1 MRKWTMIALVI
12 ALALSGVGTAF
23 AAGPD
28 STGSGAYAAAG
39 QNAGPV
45 AQAGVT
51 IADVSVTTS
60 PGLLPSLKDIQGTKY
75 EDAVSRLMVM
85 EVVDGYE
92 DGTYRPANPVQRAE
106 MAALIARAIDR
117 GCFKVLLDP
126 GFVDTEDHWAARGI
140 AKTYNAGIVKGL
152 SDTHFG
158 PTLPVTYA
166 QAMTMIL
173 RSIGYTDDGLGGTW
187 PANYLA
193 KAQELGLTSDLDPW
207 TSDAPATRGNIALM
221 LAPQA
226 QAIRDYWA
234 ATVEDEEQRPENGA
248 GKLANFSGRAIGLP
262 IAVASVLNEKGE
274 AVDEIEFL
282 MGDETYYLQTR
293 KKGDVTEGDFKD
305 TSGLT
310 PVFTGDLYALIMN
323 DGIVREI
330 KPADTAGLKRYAE
343 LTFDAAPGVQFREIT
358 AHKNQRI
365 TVNMPA
371 PPPAKDF
378 AYAAKKE
385 DVSIY
390 EAVFK
395 GNDLETFRSVTASA
409 IDAGDYVRAWDL
421 SADYAGVAVVLVLID
436 KGDFAAAK
444 AYGIL

>member
-23 AAGPD
+23 AAGPN
-28 STGSGAYAAAG
+28 SAGSGAYAA
-39 QNAGPV
+39 AGPV

-51 IADVSVTTS
+51 IADTSVTTS

-126 GFVDTEDHWAARGI
+126 GFVDTEGHWAARGI

-173 RSIGYTDDGLGGTW
+173 RAIGYTDDGLGGTW

-221 LAPQA
+221 LAPHA
-226 QAIRDYWA
+226 QAIRDHWA
-234 ATVEDEEQRPENGA
+234 ASEEEEQRPENGA

-293 KKGDVTEGDFKD
+293 KKGDVSEGDFK
-305 TSGLT
+305 TASKYNG
-310 PVFTGDLYALIMN
+310 GLYALIMT

-330 KPADTAGLKRYAE
+330 KSADTAGLLKRYVE
-343 LTFDAAPGVQFREIT
+343 LTEDAGSLGGFRIIT
-358 AHKNQRI
+358 AHKSQRI
-365 TVNMPA
+365 TIANDA
-371 PPPAKDF
+371 ITDF

-409 IDAGDYVRAWDL
+409 IDVGDYVRAWDL

-436 KGDFAAAK
+436 KGDFAAAT

>member
-23 AAGPD
+23 AAGPN
-28 STGSGAYAAAG
+28 STGSGAYAMAG
-39 QNAGPV
+39 QNAY
-45 AQAGVT
+45 AA
-51 IADVSVTTS
+51 ADPISVTES

-126 GFVDTEDHWAARGI
+126 GFVDTEGHWAARGI

-226 QAIRDYWA
+226 QAIRDHWA
-234 ATVEDEEQRPENGA
+234 ATEDEEQRPENGA

-293 KKGDVTEGDFKD
+293 KKGDVTEADFMNGPGGTYD
-305 TSGLT
+305 G
-310 PVFTGDLYALIMN
+310 GLYALTMT
-323 DGIVREI
+323 DGLVRKIES
-330 KPADTAGLKRYAE
+330 ADTAGLLKRYVE
-343 LTFDAAPGVQFREIT
+343 LTEDAGSLGGFRIIT

-365 TVNMPA
+365 TITNNA
-371 PPPAKDF
+371 ITDF

-390 EAVFK
+390 EAVFDRA
-395 GNDLETFRSVTASA
+395 GDLETFRSVTASA
-409 IDAGDYVRAWDL
+409 IDVGDYVRAWDL

-436 KGDFAAAK
+436 KGDFAAAT

>member
-23 AAGPD
+23 AAGPN
-28 STGSGAYAAAG
+28 SAGSGAYAMAG
-39 QNAGPV
+39 QNAYAAAGPV

-85 EVVDGYE
+85 EVIDGYE

-126 GFVDTEDHWAARGI
+126 GFVDTEGHWAARGI
-140 AKTYNAGIVKGL
+140 AKTFNAGIVKGL

-173 RSIGYTDDGLGGTW
+173 RAIGYTDDGLGGTW

-234 ATVEDEEQRPENGA
+234 ATEDEDQRPENGA

-293 KKGDVTEGDFKD
+293 KKGTVKEADFKNA
-305 TSGLT
+305 SAK
-310 PVFTGDLYALIMN
+310 FTGDLYALIMN

-330 KPADTAGLKRYAE
+330 KPADTAGLKRYVE
-343 LTFDAAPGVQFREIT
+343 LTADAGDVGGFRKIQ

-365 TVNMPA
+365 DITGTGAAITN
-371 PPPAKDF
+371 F

-436 KGDFAAAK
+436 KGDFAAAT

>member
-28 STGSGAYAAAG
+28 SAGSGAYAAAG

-126 GFVDTEDHWAARGI
+126 GFVDTEGHWAARGI

-173 RSIGYTDDGLGGTW
+173 RAIGYTDDSLGGTW

-293 KKGDVTEGDFKD
+293 KKGTVKEADFKNA
-305 TSGLT
+305 SAK
-310 PVFTGDLYALIMN
+310 FTGDLYALIMN

-330 KPADTAGLKRYAE
+330 KPAATTGLKRYVE
-343 LTFDAAPGVQFREIT
+343 LTENAGSLGGFRIIT

-365 TVNMPA
+365 TITNNA
-371 PPPAKDF
+371 ITDF

-390 EAVFK
+390 EAVFDRT
-395 GNDLETFRSVTASA
+395 GDLEGFRSVTASA

>member
-126 GFVDTEDHWAARGI
+126 GFVDTEGHWAARGI

-173 RSIGYTDDGLGGTW
+173 RAIGYTDDSLGGTW

-293 KKGDVTEGDFKD
+293 KKGTVKEADFKNA
-305 TSGLT
+305 SAK
-310 PVFTGDLYALIMN
+310 FTGDLYALIMN

-330 KPADTAGLKRYAE
+330 KPAATTGLKRYVE
-343 LTFDAAPGVQFREIT
+343 LTENAGSLGGFRIIT

-365 TVNMPA
+365 TITNNA
-371 PPPAKDF
+371 ITDF

-390 EAVFK
+390 EAVFDRT
-395 GNDLETFRSVTASA
+395 GDLEGFRSVTASA

>member
-293 KKGDVTEGDFKD
+293 KKGTVKEADFKNA
-305 TSGLT
+305 SAK
-310 PVFTGDLYALIMN
+310 FTGDLYALIMN

-330 KPADTAGLKRYAE
+330 KPAATTGLKRYVE
-343 LTFDAAPGVQFREIT
+343 LTENAGSLGGFRIIT

-365 TVNMPA
+365 TITNNA
-371 PPPAKDF
+371 ITDF

-390 EAVFK
+390 EAVFDRT
-395 GNDLETFRSVTASA
+395 GDLEGFRSVTASA